1 MEMEMPFGAPA
12 TVSTRPVPVH
22 QVPDAQ
28 ALNDSD
34 AQVSPAEFLE
44 RMNGRAKLDVPHVR
58 GEHKVEMRGTVPAE
72 WSLL

>member
-1 MEMEMPFGAPA
+1 MPFGAPA
-12 TVSTRPVPVH
+12 TVSAEPVLVH
-22 QVPDAQ
+22 QVPDAK

-44 RMNGRAKLDVPHVR
+44 RMHGRCRLDVPSVR
-58 GEHKVEMRGTVPAE
+58 GGHKVQMRGTVPAE

>member
-1 MEMEMPFGAPA
+1 MPFGAPA
-12 TVSTRPVPVH
+12 TVSSRPAPVH
-22 QVPDAQ
+22 QVADAQ

-44 RMNGRAKLDVPHVR
+44 RKHGRCRLDVPSVR
-58 GEHKVEMRGTVPAE
+58 GEHKVQMRGTVPAE